1 MKIQCVHA
9 FERARVDGAFMLRR
23 DVFGMYH
30 SEHKAELEEHFL
42 SYNWIL

>member
-23 DVFGMYH
+23 DYYGYVLGIMLTINGRLIA
-30 SEHKAELEEHFL
+30 K
-42 SYNWIL
+42 